1 MSKQGPA
8 LPPTDHEPLPTDEL
22 REQVML
28 EQQLLLEALERS
40 QERVFA
46 RNQELVARQRALEE
60 DMLRQ
65 LTERQLT
72 ESRLAA
78 SRRQLASLA
87 AELNL
92 CDERARRQIAR
103 QLHDQVVQRLACGKI
118 KLDLALQ
125 KRQLPESP
133 ALAEL
138 LQILQDSMADLRD
151 LSFELSPPILY
162 ELGLQATLDGLGSR
176 LAREHGFAF
185 ELLGA
190 RDEPNLGE
198 ELKIVLYQIA
208 RELLINVV
216 KHARA
221 ARVTVELEPQEDR
234 VRLTVTD
241 DGIGFDSG
249 RSSMGF
255 GLSSVR
261 QRLVLMGGELAIQ
274 AAPGKGC
281 RIELSLPTGAE
292 ETGMPWGVP

>member
-1 MSKQGPA
+1 
-8 LPPTDHEPLPTDEL
+8 
-22 REQVML
+22 ML
-28 EQQLLLEALERS
+28 EQQLLLEALEQSR
-40 QERVFA
+40 ERDFA
-46 RNQELVARQRALEE
+46 RNLELVARQRALEE

-103 QLHDQVVQRLACGKI
+103 QLHDQVVQRLALGKI
-118 KLDLALQ
+118 KLDLAVR
-125 KRQLPESP
+125 KKQLPESP
-133 ALAEL
+133 ALKEL
-138 LQILQDSMADLRD
+138 VEILQDSMADLRD

-162 ELGLQATLDGLGSR
+162 ELGLRATLDSLGSR

-185 ELLGA
+185 AFVGTHA
-190 RDEPNLGE
+190 EPNLGE

-221 ARVTVELEPQEDR
+221 ARVSLELEQREDR
-234 VRLTVTD
+234 VRLAVSD
-241 DGIGFDSG
+241 DGVGFERARLG
-249 RSSMGF
+249 TGF
-255 GLSSVR
+255 GLSSAR
-261 QRLVLMGGELAIQ
+261 QRVELMGGELAVTS
-274 AAPGKGC
+274 APGAGC
-281 RIELSLPTGAE
+281 HIELLLPTGTE
-292 ETGMPWGVP
+292 EIGMPWGVP

>member
-1 MSKQGPA
+1 
-8 LPPTDHEPLPTDEL
+8 
-22 REQVML
+22 ML
-28 EQQLLLEALERS
+28 EQQLLLEALEQSR
-40 QERVFA
+40 ERAFA
-46 RNQELVARQRALEE
+46 RNLELVARQRALEE

-103 QLHDQVVQRLACGKI
+103 QLHDQVVQRLALGKI
-118 KLDLALQ
+118 KLDLAL
-125 KRQLPESP
+125 KKKQLPESP
-133 ALAEL
+133 ALKEL
-138 LQILQDSMADLRD
+138 IEILQDSMADLRD

-162 ELGLQATLDGLGSR
+162 ELGLRATLDSLGSR

-185 ELLGA
+185 EFVGA
-190 RDEPNLGE
+190 HCEPNLGE

-221 ARVTVELEPQEDR
+221 ARVSLELEQREDR
-234 VRLTVTD
+234 VRLQVSD
-241 DGIGFDSG
+241 DGVGFERG
-249 RSSMGF
+249 RLGTGF
-255 GLSSVR
+255 GLSSAR
-261 QRLVLMGGELAIQ
+261 QRVELMGGELAVTS
-274 AAPGKGC
+274 APGAGC
-281 RIELSLPTGAE
+281 RIELLLPTGTE
-292 ETGMPWGVP
+292 EIGMPWGVP